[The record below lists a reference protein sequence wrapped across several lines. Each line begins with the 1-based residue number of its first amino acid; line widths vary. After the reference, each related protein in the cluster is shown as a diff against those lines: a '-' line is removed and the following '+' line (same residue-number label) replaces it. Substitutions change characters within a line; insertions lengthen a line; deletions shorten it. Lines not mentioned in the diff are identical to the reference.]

1 MGSYYNSREGDAEK
15 MEAVKCPECGKT
27 FKNKAGL
34 AGHLSIVHG
43 KNGSMDQ
50 KMGCQHIWRRL
61 NNSELKMVD
70 EKTGKSIYELGFLFV
85 CRECGE
91 LR

>member
-1 MGSYYNSREGDAEK
+1 MEK
-15 MEAVKCPECGKT
+15 IICSICGKE

-34 AGHLSIVHG
+34 AGHLSIIHG
-43 KNGSMDQ
+43 KNGGDRYKES
-50 KMGCQHIWRRL
+50 KSNCNHTWRRL
-61 NNSELKMVD
+61 TNSELKLID
-70 EKTGKSIYELGFLFV
+70 ESTGQNIYEMGYLFV

>member
-1 MGSYYNSREGDAEK
+1 MEK
-15 MEAVKCPECGKT
+15 IICSICGKE

-43 KNGSMDQ
+43 KNGGGRYKETKSS
-50 KMGCQHIWRRL
+50 CTHTWRRL
-61 NNSELKMVD
+61 KESECNMMDV
-70 EKTGKSIYELGFLFV
+70 ETGQTVYELGYLFC